1 MRPLSDLITINAP
14 GDDACIRRHFT
25 SVESGVTIT
34 LAWMTVKRFKDD
46 EDVDAIFQ
54 KSITTANVIGT
65 GQIEA
70 NGSSGTLTIRFDIL
84 PVDSLLIG
92 TEQKYFDI
100 QVKTN
105 GAKIYTIN
113 VGTVR
118 ASADQR
124 TITS

>member
-1 MRPLSDLITINAP
+1 MKPLSDLITINAP
-14 GDDACIRRHFT
+14 GDHACIRRHFT

-34 LAWMTVKRFKDD
+34 QAWMTVKRFIDD

-54 KSITTANVIGT
+54 KVITTADVLGT

-70 NGSSGTLTIRFDIL
+70 IGSSGTLTLRFDIL
-84 PVDSLLIG
+84 PADSLLIG
-92 TEQKYFDI
+92 TDQKYFDI

-113 VGTVR
+113 SGTIR
-118 ASADQR
+118 AVTSQT